1 VSGQHSAYISNL
13 HSGNLAAR
21 FALAKRVDLFVGY
34 SRVQDAG
41 DGRGSSGL
49 TNLPSLFAG
58 VQTYPVAFESPFA
71 RLSLRINT
79 RLRWNA
85 GYQYYRYFEEFSTV
99 QDYRAN
105 TGFTSLTWSF

>member
-1 VSGQHSAYISNL
+1 
-13 HSGNLAAR
+13 
-21 FALAKRVDLFVGY
+21 VGY
-34 SRVQDAG
+34 SRVQDVG
-41 DGRGSSGL
+41 DGRAIPNPPNPFSI
-49 TNLPSLFAG
+49 LFAD

-71 RLSLRINT
+71 RVSLKINT

-85 GYQYYRYFEEFSTV
+85 GYQYYRYFEQFSSA